1 VGLMKRW
8 SIAQV
13 RLKRIVAGQE
23 VMLRARQRW
32 LLLVEGPRLY
42 PASVPAGPVVVG
54 VLRPFH

>member
-1 VGLMKRW
+1 MKRW

-23 VMLRARQRW
+23 VMLRARQRG

-42 PASVPAGPVVVG
+42 PSVPAGPVVVG
-54 VLRPFH
+54 VSRPLH